1 MYSGEFV
8 RALVHAG
15 VFFGCIVVISTFGDK
30 NDAIAV
36 LFALTLTFWYFFM
49 IFDSVRVARAKQLG
63 QPVPDLFGMGLGAP
77 AQPPSA
83 GAVVADVTP
92 QPEPSRFPVGA
103 IVLIGIGFLFL
114 LSTLNLFAFDWFEH
128 LWPLFLIGL
137 GIYMFYRQRQ
147 RAVCQCVRCTAGR
160 SMGAAIVTT
169 LGVWFLVHSFY
180 MEFAHRTWPII
191 LIVIGIVLFLRN
203 SVVVAVGSTV
213 LSMVIACLGAYA
225 IARLTFPGRALL
237 ARGLVFTYLVPTSLL
252 FIPMFALMS
261 VLRLT
266 DSLHGLIIAYL
277 GFDVPFCTWL
287 LMGYFKSVPVELEEA
302 ARVDGCNRVSALV
315 RVVLPMSLPALVVVT
330 FFSFTHAWNEFL
342 YAHVFTSTTS
352 ARTVTTGLVNF
363 MSQDVFFWGPL
374 MASTVMSAL
383 PPVLMFLVFQRWVVK
398 GLTLGGVK
406 G

>member
-1 MYSGEFV
+1 MAMRINTQRRVLQGV
-8 RALVHAG
+8 GNGALLLMVLWTAIPFYWMVATSLKHDKEIYGYEATLIPERPTLDNYVT
-15 VFFGCIVVISTFGDK
+15 VF
-30 NDAIAV
+30 
-36 LFALTLTFWYFFM
+36 
-49 IFDSVRVARAKQLG
+49 RE
-63 QPVPDLFGMGLGAP
+63 
-77 AQPPSA
+77 
-83 GAVVADVTP
+83 TP
-92 QPEPSRFPVGA
+92 Y
-103 IVLIGIGFLFL
+103 L
-114 LSTLNLFAFDWFEH
+114 
-128 LWPLFLIGL
+128 
-137 GIYMFYRQRQ
+137 
-147 RAVCQCVRCTAGR
+147 
-160 SMGAAIVTT
+160 
-169 LGVWFLVHSFY
+169 
-180 MEFAHRTWPII
+180 
-191 LIVIGIVLFLRN
+191 LFLRN
-203 SVVVAVGSTV
+203 SLVVAAGSTL
-213 LSMVIACLGAYA
+213 LSMIIAVLGAYA
-225 IARLTFPGRALL
+225 IARLNFPGRALL

-252 FIPMFALMS
+252 FIPMFAMMS

-287 LMGYFKSVPVELEEA
+287 LMGYFRSVPVELEEA

-315 RVVLPMSLPALVVVT
+315 RIVLPMSLPALVVVT

-342 YAHVFTSTTS
+342 YAHVFTSTTN

>member
-1 MYSGEFV
+1 MARKMTTQR
-8 RALVHAG
+8 RAL
-15 VFFGCIVVISTFGDK
+15 K
-30 NDAIAV
+30 
-36 LFALTLTFWYFFM
+36 
-49 IFDSVRVARAKQLG
+49 
-63 QPVPDLFGMGLGAP
+63 GLGN
-77 AQPPSA
+77 
-83 GAVVADVTP
+83 GVLVVMILWT
-92 QPEPSRFPVGA
+92 A
-103 IVLIGIGFLFL
+103 I
-114 LSTLNLFAFDWFEH
+114 
-128 LWPLFLIGL
+128 P
-137 GIYMFYRQRQ
+137 FYW
-147 RAVCQCVRCTAGR
+147 
-160 SMGAAIVTT
+160 MIVTSLKYDKEIYGYEAT
-169 LGVWFLVHSFY
+169 LIPQRPTMANYATVFRETPYLLY
-180 MEFAHRTWPII
+180 
-191 LIVIGIVLFLRN
+191 LRN
-203 SVVVAVGSTV
+203 SVAVAVGSTI
-213 LSMVIACLGAYA
+213 LSMIIAVLGAYA
-225 IARLTFPGRALL
+225 IARLNFPGRALL
-237 ARGLVFTYLVPTSLL
+237 ARSLVFTYLVPTSLL

-261 VLRLT
+261 MLRLT

-302 ARVDGCNRVSALV
+302 ARVDGCNRVTALL

-342 YAHVFTSTTS
+342 YAYVFTSTTS

>member
-1 MYSGEFV
+1 MAL
-8 RALVHAG
+8 RATAQRRLFQG
-15 VFFGCIVVISTFGDK
+15 VGNSALLIMLLWTIIPFYWMIATSLKHDK
-30 NDAIAV
+30 EIYGYEATLIPQKPTIANYATV
-36 LFALTLTFWYFFM
+36 F
-49 IFDSVRVARAKQLG
+49 RE
-63 QPVPDLFGMGLGAP
+63 
-77 AQPPSA
+77 
-83 GAVVADVTP
+83 TP
-92 QPEPSRFPVGA
+92 Y
-103 IVLIGIGFLFL
+103 L
-114 LSTLNLFAFDWFEH
+114 L
-128 LWPLFLIGL
+128 
-137 GIYMFYRQRQ
+137 Y
-147 RAVCQCVRCTAGR
+147 
-160 SMGAAIVTT
+160 
-169 LGVWFLVHSFY
+169 
-180 MEFAHRTWPII
+180 
-191 LIVIGIVLFLRN
+191 LRN
-203 SVVVAVGSTV
+203 SVAVAVGSTI
-213 LSMVIACLGAYA
+213 LSMIIAVLGAYA
-225 IARLTFPGRALL
+225 IARLNFPGRAML

-261 VLRLT
+261 ALRLT
-266 DSLHGLIIAYL
+266 DSLHGLMIAYL

-302 ARVDGCNRVSALV
+302 ARVDGCSRVGALM

-342 YAHVFTSTTS
+342 YAYVFTSTTE

>member
-1 MYSGEFV
+1 MALRMTAQRRTLKILGNG
-8 RALVHAG
+8 ALVVMLLWTAIPFYWMIATSLKYDKEIYG
-15 VFFGCIVVISTFGDK
+15 YEATLIPERPTMANYATVF
-30 NDAIAV
+30 
-36 LFALTLTFWYFFM
+36 
-49 IFDSVRVARAKQLG
+49 RE
-63 QPVPDLFGMGLGAP
+63 
-77 AQPPSA
+77 
-83 GAVVADVTP
+83 TP
-92 QPEPSRFPVGA
+92 Y
-103 IVLIGIGFLFL
+103 L
-114 LSTLNLFAFDWFEH
+114 L
-128 LWPLFLIGL
+128 
-137 GIYMFYRQRQ
+137 Y
-147 RAVCQCVRCTAGR
+147 
-160 SMGAAIVTT
+160 
-169 LGVWFLVHSFY
+169 
-180 MEFAHRTWPII
+180 
-191 LIVIGIVLFLRN
+191 LRN
-203 SVVVAVGSTV
+203 SVAVAVGSTV
-213 LSMVIACLGAYA
+213 LSMIIAVLGAYA
-225 IARLTFPGRALL
+225 IARLNFPGRAFL
-237 ARGLVFTYLVPTSLL
+237 ARSLVFTYLVPTSLL

-261 VLRLT
+261 MLRLT

-302 ARVDGCNRVSALV
+302 ARVDGCNRVGALL

-342 YAHVFTSTTS
+342 YAYVFTSTTS

>member
-1 MYSGEFV
+1 MALKMTAQR
-8 RALVHAG
+8 RALQG
-15 VFFGCIVVISTFGDK
+15 VGNGVLVLMLLWTAMPFYWMIATSLKHDK
-30 NDAIAV
+30 EIYGYEA
-36 LFALTLTFWYFFM
+36 TLIPERPTLANYATVF
-49 IFDSVRVARAKQLG
+49 RE
-63 QPVPDLFGMGLGAP
+63 
-77 AQPPSA
+77 
-83 GAVVADVTP
+83 TP
-92 QPEPSRFPVGA
+92 
-103 IVLIGIGFLFL
+103 
-114 LSTLNLFAFDWFEH
+114 
-128 LWPLFLIGL
+128 
-137 GIYMFYRQRQ
+137 YMLY
-147 RAVCQCVRCTAGR
+147 
-160 SMGAAIVTT
+160 
-169 LGVWFLVHSFY
+169 
-180 MEFAHRTWPII
+180 
-191 LIVIGIVLFLRN
+191 LRN
-203 SVVVAVGSTV
+203 SVAVAVGSTV
-213 LSMVIACLGAYA
+213 LSMIIAVLGAYA
-225 IARLTFPGRALL
+225 IARLDFPGRALL

-252 FIPMFALMS
+252 FIPMFAMMS
-261 VLRLT
+261 MLRLT
-266 DSLHGLIIAYL
+266 DSLYGLTIAYL